1 MKIIKLTES
10 DLEQIVKKVL
20 SEQNPMSTAV
30 KTNQTVATSTG
41 PKLQKKFQCL
51 DEEKVSCG
59 TIRNL
64 PRSQSV
70 FC

>member
-41 PKLQKKFQCL
+41 PKLQKNFN
-51 DEEKVSCG
+51 V
-59 TIRNL
+59 
-64 PRSQSV
+64 
-70 FC
+70 